1 MSRRDTFLGPVLS
14 WWAQSRPRMRLL
26 VGSTVLAVI
35 GLTGL
40 TPNVMFDIALS
51 WPYAALI
58 AAAGWGRSGLGFGP
72 MIALVLFGIAQDIT
86 SDAALGVHALVNLL
100 TYGFSVLVSQTF
112 DVQRSQSIAY
122 GLPILSIGLGVSLVW
137 LLASVSSGHAERVLP
152 MFAVFL
158 STVFIHMI
166 AAPVFDLGIRR
177 GDSAG
182 ASI

>member
-14 WWAQSRPRMRLL
+14 WWAQSRPRMRLFVGAGL
-26 VGSTVLAVI
+26 VAII

-72 MIALVLFGIAQDIT
+72 MIALVLFGVAQDIT

-100 TYGFSVLVSQTF
+100 TFGFSALVSQTL
-112 DVQRSQSIAY
+112 DTQRSQSMAY

-137 LLASVSSGHAERVLP
+137 LLASVSGGHAERVTP

-158 STVFIHMI
+158 STVFVHMI

-177 GDSAG
+177 GDAAG
-182 ASI
+182 AVL